1 LLVAIFDD
9 LQRNKTPTNM
19 KSIRIALLLLL
30 IGSSLVTLCQ
40 QNPKF
45 VYCEIVGQAKF
56 MSTKLNIVVDF
67 GEKLSIWADNRM
79 KDENGKPITFNTM
92 IDALNFMGK
101 RGWQFSQAYAIS
113 YGNSGSVYHYLMMK
127 PFDELDD
134 EAKKEFQKN

>member
-1 LLVAIFDD
+1 
-9 LQRNKTPTNM
+9 M
-19 KSIRIALLLLL
+19 KKYLL
-30 IGSSLVTLCQ
+30 ILLIIGISPMVTLAQ

-45 VYCEIVGQAKF
+45 VYCEIIGQAKF

-67 GEKLSIWADNRM
+67 GEKLSVWADNRM
-79 KDENGKPITFNTM
+79 KDENGKAITFNTM

-101 RGWQFSQAYAIS
+101 RGWQFSQAYAVS
-113 YGNSGSVYHYLMMK
+113 FGGNNGSVYHYLMMK